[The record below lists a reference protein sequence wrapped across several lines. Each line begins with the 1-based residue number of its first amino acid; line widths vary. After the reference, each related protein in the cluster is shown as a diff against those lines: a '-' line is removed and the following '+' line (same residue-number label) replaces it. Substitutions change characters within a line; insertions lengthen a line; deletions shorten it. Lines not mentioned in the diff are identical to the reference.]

1 MKEYQ
6 DQIIKEIF
14 DKVPDKFEDLVKK
27 AISFAETI
35 HKNRKRENGEDWIL
49 HSLNVALSCSEMR
62 ADTNTIIAALLHDF
76 SDFDTEEKTQ
86 NEKYVIEEFGE
97 DVFNIISSNRKINK
111 ATACEETD
119 YSVIT
124 KYILK
129 NSSDIRPVLIKLADV
144 NHNSESLEI
153 LEEEDR
159 ATVIRKIFNI
169 YGPLAE
175 YLNLNVLKKRI
186 EENAF
191 KAYKPEECKRIED
204 KLKNIGISE
213 KLLNQYLERL
223 NEYAAKFEYK
233 PQIEG
238 RIKSKYSI
246 YNKLKKYEKER
257 IDLKILRL
265 KDLLAFRIITKT
277 EDDCYKFLEKLMDS
291 AELNYDLFDDY
302 IMQPKPNGY
311 RALQSPLKFT
321 DISKDLEVEV
331 QIMTHEMY
339 YYNTY
344 GPASHVA
351 YKASKRRLTK
361 ASNKFNWVENLHKA
375 IDEQINK
382 RETERSISIHCDIFA
397 NRTFVFTPKGKII
410 ELKNGCTALD
420 FAYAIHT
427 QVGYSAIG
435 SQINGRAASLD
446 TELKTGDIV
455 EIKTQRNKKYPNVKS
470 LQYVKSRRA
479 RTKIYQGLTK
489 AKNEKLL

>member
-129 NSSDIRPVLIKLADV
+129 NSNDIRPVLIKLADV

-175 YLNLNVLKKRI
+175 YLNLDVLKKKI
-186 EENAF
+186 EENAL
-191 KAYKPEECKRIED
+191 RHIT
-204 KLKNIGISE
+204 LKNI
-213 KLLNQYLERL
+213 
-223 NEYAAKFEYK
+223 
-233 PQIEG
+233 
-238 RIKSKYSI
+238 
-246 YNKLKKYEKER
+246 KE
-257 IDLKILRL
+257 
-265 KDLLAFRIITKT
+265 
-277 EDDCYKFLEKLMDS
+277 
-291 AELNYDLFDDY
+291 
-302 IMQPKPNGY
+302 
-311 RALQSPLKFT
+311 
-321 DISKDLEVEV
+321 
-331 QIMTHEMY
+331 
-339 YYNTY
+339 
-344 GPASHVA
+344 
-351 YKASKRRLTK
+351 
-361 ASNKFNWVENLHKA
+361 
-375 IDEQINK
+375 
-382 RETERSISIHCDIFA
+382 
-397 NRTFVFTPKGKII
+397 
-410 ELKNGCTALD
+410 
-420 FAYAIHT
+420 
-427 QVGYSAIG
+427 
-435 SQINGRAASLD
+435 
-446 TELKTGDIV
+446 
-455 EIKTQRNKKYPNVKS
+455 
-470 LQYVKSRRA
+470 
-479 RTKIYQGLTK
+479 
-489 AKNEKLL
+489 